1 MTPEN
6 VNVAG
11 SFAGRTIAFR
21 TDASLQIGTG
31 HVMRCLAL
39 AEALAAQGARCRFVG
54 REHGGHLLDVVE
66 SRGHEALALP
76 LDPLR
81 PLAANPAPT
90 QPRLAHASWLG
101 GDQDA
106 DARAT
111 LLALAGAGVDWLV
124 VDHYA
129 LDATWER
136 ALRGT
141 CQRLLV
147 IDDLAD
153 RDHECELL
161 LDQNQG
167 RRAGDYAARVPPH
180 ARVLTGPR
188 YALLRPQFAARRE
201 ASLAR
206 RRSSAGSVRRL
217 LVSLGGI
224 DRDNATGAVL
234 KALLSAPDVL
244 PADCAVTVVMGA
256 QAPWLRDVREL
267 AARLPWP
274 TDVRVAL
281 DDMAALMA
289 ESDLAIGAA
298 GGTSWERCCL
308 GLPALLLVLADNQ
321 RSGARALHEAGAG
334 HLLDRPQQLEESLP
348 AALAHASRRDVLAGM
363 SRAAAGLCDG
373 VGARRVLQAMLDP
386 DESNGR

>member
-1 MTPEN
+1 MTRRN
-6 VNVAG
+6 AAG
-11 SFAGRTIAFR
+11 SFAGCAVVFR

-39 AEALAAQGARCRFVG
+39 ADALAAQGARCRFVG
-54 REHGGHLLDVVE
+54 RAHAGHLLDVVKA
-66 SRGHEALALP
+66 RGHEALALP
-76 LDPLR
+76 LEPLP
-81 PLAANPAPT
+81 PLAATAAPT
-90 QPRLAHASWLG
+90 QPPLAHASWLG

-111 LLALAGAGVDWLV
+111 LVALAGSGVDWLV

-136 ALRGT
+136 GLRAAYR
-141 CQRLLV
+141 RLLV

-153 RDHECELL
+153 RDHDCELL
-161 LDQNQG
+161 LDQNLG
-167 RRAGDYAARVPPH
+167 RRAADYAARVPAH
-180 ARVLTGPR
+180 ARVLAGPR

-206 RRSSAGSVRRL
+206 RRSSAGPVRHL
-217 LVSLGGI
+217 LVSLGGV

-234 KALLSAPDVL
+234 KALCAAPEAL

-256 QAPWLRDVREL
+256 RAPWLDDVRAV

-274 TDVRVAL
+274 TDVRVAV
-281 DDMAALMA
+281 DDMAALMTD
-289 ESDLAIGAA
+289 SDLAVGAA
-298 GGTSWERCCL
+298 GSTAWERCCL

-321 RSGARALHEAGAG
+321 RSGARALDEAGAAY
-334 HLLDRPQQLEESLP
+334 LLDPQQQMEVSLP
-348 AALAHASRRDVLAGM
+348 AALAHMSGCNVLARM

-373 VGARRVLQAMLDP
+373 AGARRVLEAMLGLTRMIG
-386 DESNGR
+386 DE